1 VVFPPPTSFTDQ
13 LTSWFELPPTVAVN
27 CCVWLTRTVG
37 LDGLTVT
44 AMSTVR
50 STAFEVPPP
59 GLGVT
64 TLTGNVP
71 AVVSCAAGMTAVNCV
86 ELPTV
91 VVTAVPLNWT
101 VDCWANPVPVT
112 VSVVSPLPASMV
124 VGEIEVMDGDG
135 LLIVAEAE
143 PLWLVSTAAV
153 AVTVTAFGVGGTG
166 GAVYKP
172 EVPSMLPHAAPPAV
186 QVTDQVTP

>member
-1 VVFPPPTSFTDQ
+1 M
-13 LTSWFELPPTVAVN
+13 AVN

-86 ELPTV
+86 GLPKV
-91 VVTAVPLNWT
+91 VASEIPPRCA
-101 VDCWANPVPVT
+101 VDCGVKLVPVT
-112 VSVVSPLPASMV
+112 VSVVSELPMFTV
-124 VGEIEVMDGDG
+124 VGEIELRVGAG
-135 LLIVAEAE
+135 LAMVTEAE
-143 PLWLVSTAAV
+143 PVPVVVATLVAFT
-153 AVTVTAFGVGGTG
+153 VTVFGEGGIA
-166 GAVYKP
+166 GAV
-172 EVPSMLPHAAPPAV
+172 
-186 QVTDQVTP
+186 